1 MKTKRKDLTK
11 RVRKQLEWRLN
22 SLINIYFP
30 VSDGEDNE
38 EFDDDEEEDESMDAV
53 SR

>member
-11 RVRKQLEWRLN
+11 RVRKQLERRLN
-22 SLINIYFP
+22 SLINFYFP